1 MKNSIQK
8 IIIVFE
14 NLEYGGMTTFIENL
28 VNSRSFKNLNIILV
42 TNKTNKGIFSLKN
55 NIKNKGFKLIT
66 YSSFNATNVSFAQ
79 ANFFYK
85 LIKVISF
92 VFRPVLLL
100 LSVFQFYLILKKN
113 RPDIILA
120 ACGGYGGFRSDSAS
134 LISAKILNIPQRILT
149 IHHSYTKTRF
159 WSFFINFVN
168 KIISQSATSVIFGS
182 RAVKLNIKKNT
193 EFLKYIK
200 KSEIIHHGV
209 SLKKNKNKKNL
220 RKIFKTKSKNVLK
233 IGILSRIESEK
244 GHYDLIDVFY
254 KLPKNL
260 KQKMKVFF
268 IGPAKKEELEKV
280 RNKLKHYDLE
290 NYFKIT
296 GFIKSNSLQIF
307 KQLDLVLSLT
317 KTFEGF
323 GLSIA
328 EALVAKK
335 PVLVTRVGAVTEFLN
350 DKNSNLIHPNDKN
363 EIIISLK
370 DFIKNKKRWDLK
382 AINGHKHIMKNFTAE
397 MTAKKYLNH
406 IYSKKN
412 KKFS

>member
-1 MKNSIQK
+1 M
-8 IIIVFE
+8 
-14 NLEYGGMTTFIENL
+14 
-28 VNSRSFKNLNIILV
+28 
-42 TNKTNKGIFSLKN
+42 
-55 NIKNKGFKLIT
+55 
-66 YSSFNATNVSFAQ
+66 
-79 ANFFYK
+79 
-85 LIKVISF
+85 
-92 VFRPVLLL
+92 
-100 LSVFQFYLILKKN
+100 
-113 RPDIILA
+113 
-120 ACGGYGGFRSDSAS
+120 
-134 LISAKILNIPQRILT
+134 
-149 IHHSYTKTRF
+149 
-159 WSFFINFVN
+159 
-168 KIISQSATSVIFGS
+168 
-182 RAVKLNIKKNT
+182 
-193 EFLKYIK
+193 
-200 KSEIIHHGV
+200 
-209 SLKKNKNKKNL
+209 
-220 RKIFKTKSKNVLK
+220 
-233 IGILSRIESEK
+233 
-244 GHYDLIDVFY
+244 
-254 KLPKNL
+254 
-260 KQKMKVFF
+260 
-268 IGPAKKEELEKV
+268 
-280 RNKLKHYDLE
+280 E